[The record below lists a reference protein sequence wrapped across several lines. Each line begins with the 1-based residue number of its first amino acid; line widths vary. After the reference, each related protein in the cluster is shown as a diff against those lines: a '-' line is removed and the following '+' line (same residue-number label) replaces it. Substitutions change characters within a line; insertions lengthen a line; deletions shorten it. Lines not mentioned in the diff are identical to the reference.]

1 MGSDLNRFNNKPVPT
16 VTLLL
21 EEVCEINKAIETL
34 KALIKEECQDLELYK
49 IVIEQD
55 LKYL

>member
-1 MGSDLNRFNNKPVPT
+1 LGSDLNRFNNKPVPT

>member
-1 MGSDLNRFNNKPVPT
+1 MGSDLSRFNNKPVQT

-21 EEVCEINKAIETL
+21 EEVCKINKAIETL
-34 KALIKEECQDLELYK
+34 KALIKEGCQDLELYK